1 MVGILLARTKRQERR
16 DHMWGLLGIVLGAF
30 LMAAA
35 SLLESDMLYLIACV
49 IMVISGY
56 LYFKR

>member
-16 DHMWGLLGIVLGAF
+16 DYMWGLLGIVLGAF

-35 SLLESDMLYLIACV
+35 SLFESDMLYLIACV